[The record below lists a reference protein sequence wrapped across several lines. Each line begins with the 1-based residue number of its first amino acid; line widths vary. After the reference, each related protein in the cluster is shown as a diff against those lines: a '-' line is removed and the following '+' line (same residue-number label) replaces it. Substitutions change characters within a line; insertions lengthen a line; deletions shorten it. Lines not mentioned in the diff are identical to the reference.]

1 MYELDTYETNTPIVS
16 LENEHHDFIKITSPL
31 DKNTYQIDPSIPLEK
46 QSIQLNYHTNI
57 DFDTLLWKVDGN
69 IFEKAFQFYIA
80 FKQARKVVFILE
92 VWLFYSLSSL
102 LSVKRPRSAL
112 RTCLNAI

>member
-1 MYELDTYETNTPIVS
+1 MHRGGGRKNHTPSVIAAV
-16 LENEHHDFIKITSPL
+16 LKNSPG
-31 DKNTYQIDPSIPLEK
+31 D
-46 QSIQLNYHTNI
+46 
-57 DFDTLLWKVDGN
+57 

>member
-1 MYELDTYETNTPIVS
+1 MLQ
-16 LENEHHDFIKITSPL
+16 ITVPATEQWE
-31 DKNTYQIDPSIPLEK
+31 DVYKRQ
-46 QSIQLNYHTNI
+46 
-57 DFDTLLWKVDGN
+57 
-69 IFEKAFQFYIA
+69 A